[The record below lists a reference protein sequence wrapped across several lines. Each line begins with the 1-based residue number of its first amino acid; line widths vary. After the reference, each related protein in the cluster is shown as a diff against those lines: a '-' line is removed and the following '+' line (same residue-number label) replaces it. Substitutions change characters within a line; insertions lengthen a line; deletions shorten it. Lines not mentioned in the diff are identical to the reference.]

1 MIRYK
6 TSNRIIFHFTG
17 RKVHFLRK
25 KFVLNF
31 EKFGEEICAQK
42 AVFVLE
48 LACTF
53 FIASYSKFYD
63 SNFAA
68 LCGFIISEMFFF
80 ALLVEINVKKTSVQ
94 LISTVMTASLA
105 AISVLY
111 FIIYGTFDTFY
122 CCFSAKIG

>member
-17 RKVHFLRK
+17 RKVHFLR

-53 FIASYSKFYD
+53 CIVSYSKFYD
-63 SNFAA
+63 PNFAA
-68 LCGFIISEMFFF
+68 LCEFIISEMFF
-80 ALLVEINVKKTSVQ
+80 ALLVEILKCKKTSVQ
-94 LISTVMTASLA
+94 LISTFMTASLA
-105 AISVLY
+105 AIYPCYIL
-111 FIIYGTFDTFY
+111 
-122 CCFSAKIG
+122 

>member
-1 MIRYK
+1 MCPLWILLIRYK

-25 KFVLNF
+25 
-31 EKFGEEICAQK
+31 EEICAQK

-68 LCGFIISEMFFF
+68 LCEFIISEMFF
-80 ALLVEINVKKTSVQ
+80 ALLVEINVKKHPSN
-94 LISTVMTASLA
+94 
-105 AISVLY
+105 
-111 FIIYGTFDTFY
+111 
-122 CCFSAKIG
+122 

>member
-1 MIRYK
+1 MNHCVPLVDSMIRYK

-25 KFVLNF
+25 KFVLNYK
-31 EKFGEEICAQK
+31 KFGEEICAQK

-68 LCGFIISEMFFF
+68 LCEFIISEMFF
-80 ALLVEINVKKTSVQ
+80 ALLVEINVKKHPSN
-94 LISTVMTASLA
+94 
-105 AISVLY
+105 
-111 FIIYGTFDTFY
+111 
-122 CCFSAKIG
+122 

>member
-1 MIRYK
+1 MNHCVPVVDSMIRYK
-6 TSNRIIFHFTG
+6 TRNGIFHFTG

-53 FIASYSKFYD
+53 FVASCSKFYD

-68 LCGFIISEMFFF
+68 LCGFIISEMFF
-80 ALLVEINVKKTSVQ
+80 LL
-94 LISTVMTASLA
+94 
-105 AISVLY
+105 
-111 FIIYGTFDTFY
+111 
-122 CCFSAKIG
+122 C